1 MSLEH
6 PVIKSFPLAIEGLK
20 TAMKNEP
27 NFRVHIL
34 IGFLVLLSGVILQFN
49 QIELAILTL
58 TIGIVIILELV
69 NTMLEAVVD
78 LVSPEVKKE
87 AKLAKDVAAGSVLI
101 AAIIAVVIGTLLF
114 LPKLI

>member
-1 MSLEH
+1 MSLKH
-6 PVIKSFPLAIEGLK
+6 PVIRSFPFAIEGLK
-20 TAMKNEP
+20 TAIKNEP

-34 IGFLVLLSGVILQFN
+34 VGFIVLLFAVILNFN

-58 TIGIVIILELV
+58 TIGMVIILELI

-78 LVSPEVKKE
+78 LVSPEIRKE
-87 AKLAKDVAAGSVLI
+87 AKLAKDVAAGSVLVS
-101 AAIIAVVIGTLLF
+101 AILAVMIGLLLF